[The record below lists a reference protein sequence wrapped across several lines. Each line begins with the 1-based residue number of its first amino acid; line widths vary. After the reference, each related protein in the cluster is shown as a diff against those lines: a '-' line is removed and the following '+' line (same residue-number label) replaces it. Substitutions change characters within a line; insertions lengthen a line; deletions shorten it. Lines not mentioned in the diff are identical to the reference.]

1 MNAMQGIQEAYE
13 DESDDYQYEQYENQ
27 DEYVDDFIG
36 EEEEDEE

>member
-1 MNAMQGIQEAYE
+1 MNVMQGIKEAYE
-13 DESDDYQYEQYENQ
+13 DESDEYQYENQ